1 MAASHRHQ
9 LVVALHATASGVGSS
24 QNVKLMC
31 VLAAGLGKNVSDAIL
46 FR

>member
-24 QNVKLMC
+24 QNVKLKC
-31 VLAAGLGKNVSDAIL
+31 VLAAGLRKNVSEAIL